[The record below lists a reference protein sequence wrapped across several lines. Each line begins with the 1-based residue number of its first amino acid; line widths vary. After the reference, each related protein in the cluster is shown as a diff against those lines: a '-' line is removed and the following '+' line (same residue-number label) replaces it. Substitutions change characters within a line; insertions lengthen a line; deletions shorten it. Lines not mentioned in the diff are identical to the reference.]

1 MSKDGKTP
9 KPTPNNLE
17 AVAWRELGIELDK
30 EHQTADWGGELSP
43 AMLGYAA
50 TDARVLLPLAAVF
63 ESKVTAAGLAKVRDI
78 EHRSLRST
86 AWMAGAGIPF
96 DAEGWRQH
104 LRHVEI
110 EVNRLDGELSTSARA
125 RPGGGAWNWNS
136 PSQVKEAFA
145 LLGVALP
152 DTKEETLSRCEHP
165 LAELL
170 LEYRKASKTVSQF
183 GPKLLGFVRG
193 DSRIYPDWR
202 QIGTETGRMSCSRPN
217 AQQLPPEVR
226 RFVRAPEG
234 RALITADYA
243 QAEIRVLAAA
253 SGDPTLIEAFRS
265 GRDPYKATAASMF
278 GVPEEEVT
286 DEQRASAKVVN
297 FSFIFGA
304 SAHAIAKKLEL
315 TEGEGRRLM
324 GRYFAAH
331 PRVGAFLRS
340 TGRKALVTGEART
353 LTGRARRFGNTR
365 STGRRDTGKALRGA
379 MNHPMQGGCAD
390 GLKLALALL
399 QERRHECPGAVPI
412 IALHD
417 EVVVECDEEDVDAVA
432 AWLVRAMVDGISEV
446 LALGAAGP
454 AGVPVEVEV
463 ETGKT
468 WGEGRP
474 WSPPVADLPGTDG
487 LDPALHAVEADPLR
501 VAYYIDYRDLS
512 VDNYPQIFACEG
524 CAQELDGVLGYQD
537 DLTPGEGAQCEVC
550 WAEHRAAAGS
560 PGLG

>member
-9 KPTPNNLE
+9 KPTPNSLE
-17 AVAWRELGIELDK
+17 AAVRRELGVELDK
-30 EHQTADWGGELSP
+30 GHQTADWGGELSP
-43 AMLGYAA
+43 TMLEYAA
-50 TDARVLLPLAAVF
+50 TDARVLLPLARVF

-78 EHRSLRST
+78 EHRALRAT

-110 EVNRLDGELSTSARA
+110 EVNRLDGELSTTARA
-125 RPGGGAWNWNS
+125 RPGGGAWNWKS

-253 SGDPTLIEAFRS
+253 SSDPTLIEALGPAETRTRPRRRACSASRRKRSPTSSAPRPRWSTSASSLARAPTRSPRNWGSPRAKAGASWGATLRPTRGSGHSS
-265 GRDPYKATAASMF
+265 GRP
-278 GVPEEEVT
+278 
-286 DEQRASAKVVN
+286 
-297 FSFIFGA
+297 
-304 SAHAIAKKLEL
+304 
-315 TEGEGRRLM
+315 
-324 GRYFAAH
+324 
-331 PRVGAFLRS
+331 
-340 TGRKALVTGEART
+340 
-353 LTGRARRFGNTR
+353 
-365 STGRRDTGKALRGA
+365 
-379 MNHPMQGGCAD
+379 
-390 GLKLALALL
+390 
-399 QERRHECPGAVPI
+399 
-412 IALHD
+412 
-417 EVVVECDEEDVDAVA
+417 VA
-432 AWLVRAMVDGISEV
+432 
-446 LALGAAGP
+446 
-454 AGVPVEVEV
+454 
-463 ETGKT
+463 
-468 WGEGRP
+468 RP
-474 WSPPVADLPGTDG
+474 WSPAKLGPSREGHDGSGT
-487 LDPALHAVEADPLR
+487 PAL
-501 VAYYIDYRDLS
+501 
-512 VDNYPQIFACEG
+512 
-524 CAQELDGVLGYQD
+524 
-537 DLTPGEGAQCEVC
+537 
-550 WAEHRAAAGS
+550 RAAVTPARRYE
-560 PGLG
+560 GL